1 MQLDA
6 DEDGEPFFK
15 PPVLAPG
22 PNPLLSQQ
30 HEQQQQQ
37 QTGQEQQANQGVPSV
52 EPGGAD
58 VVGEQ
63 VAAALAT
70 AEQEE

>member
-15 PPVLAPG
+15 PSVVDPTPSARPEDRQ
-22 PNPLLSQQ
+22 S
-30 HEQQQQQ
+30 QQQQQ
-37 QTGQEQQANQGVPSV
+37 QPQQTGEPQETA
-52 EPGGAD
+52 AA
-58 VVGEQ
+58 
-63 VAAALAT
+63 VAATVT